1 MTYLKLILST
11 AAAAFLLAACES
23 PRVNTSAGSAD
34 ASKANANTTAN
45 ANTMANANTAAPAA
59 AAPSKDSIMALEKS
73 GWEAWKN
80 RDGKAMQDLL
90 SDKYVGFGASGRM
103 DKAAAIKSNSTPNCK
118 VNSYSWSDEKLRMIG
133 PDVAVLTFK
142 ADQDYTCDG
151 KKGDTP
157 TRSATVYVREG
168 DKWKNVFY
176 AETKAVDEKAPP
188 AKAKTGEAKAP
199 ESKPDDL
206 TNTLMAIEDKGW
218 AAWKNRDAKGVED
231 VMGKDF
237 EYYSGKGDLTRADAI
252 KGWAEPKCTGLGYTL
267 SEPAGVQ
274 LSSDAALVTYKAN
287 VQGTCDGVGLS
298 PTLWVAS
305 FDVKEGDA
313 WKNAFYMDLP
323 R

>member
-1 MTYLKLILST
+1 MNRFSTLLLI
-11 AAAAFLLAACES
+11 AAAALIFTACGS
-23 PRVNTSAGSAD
+23 PASNTPGNITNSA
-34 ASKANANTTAN
+34 KANTAN
-45 ANTMANANTAAPAA
+45 ATANANTAAPVA
-59 AAPSKDSIMALEKS
+59 AAPAKDTLFALEKT
-73 GWEAWKN
+73 GWDAWKG
-80 RDGKAMQDLL
+80 RDSKPAEELL
-90 SDKYVGFGASGRM
+90 SDKYVGFGANGRT
-103 DKAAAIKSNSTPNCK
+103 DKAAAVKSMSTPGCK
-118 VNSYSWSDEKLRMIG
+118 INSYSFSDEQMRTIG
-133 PDVAVLTFK
+133 SDVAVLTFK

-157 TRSATVYVREG
+157 TRSASVYVRDG

-176 AETKAVDEKAPP
+176 AETKEVSANAPP

-206 TNTLMAIEDKGW
+206 TTSLMAVETKGW
-218 AAWKNRDAKGVED
+218 DAWKNRDAKGVED
-231 VMGKDF
+231 VMAKDF
-237 EYYSGKGDLTRADAI
+237 AYYSGKGLLERADAI

-267 SEPAGVQ
+267 TEPVGVQ
-274 LSSDAALVTYKAN
+274 LSKDATLVTYKAN
-287 VQGTCDGVGLS
+287 VQGTCDGIGVS